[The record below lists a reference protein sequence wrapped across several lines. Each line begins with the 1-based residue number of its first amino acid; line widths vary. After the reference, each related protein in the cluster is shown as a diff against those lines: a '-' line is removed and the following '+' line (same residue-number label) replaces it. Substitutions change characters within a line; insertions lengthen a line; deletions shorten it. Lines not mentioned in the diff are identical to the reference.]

1 MINDLLDVCLRRG
14 HHAKPPDTTI
24 LTYYP
29 HTVCVYVCVYEW
41 FGQSRGGEGADNTG
55 EIRYL
60 VFFAYLH
67 GDGVEDCSMISD
79 CSDLESN
86 FFLSF

>member
-41 FGQSRGGEGADNTG
+41 FGQSRGGEGGGQHRRDK
-55 EIRYL
+55 IPC
-60 VFFAYLH
+60 FFCIFAW
-67 GDGVEDCSMISD
+67 GWG
-79 CSDLESN
+79 
-86 FFLSF
+86 